1 MWAVPPLL
9 FIVVIVVP
17 LTVLF
22 AIFGL
27 RTLHRH
33 SLRVAVSDEAIA
45 CRGAATKII
54 PWHELSVLKL
64 RYFGSRR
71 SKWRPAGSGFMQLT
85 VRGAGHAMTFESSIE
100 GFDWLAGRA
109 AAAMRA
115 RSEEHTSELQS
126 LMRHSYAVFC
136 LQKQ

>member
-71 SKWRPAGSGFMQLT
+71 SKWRP
-85 VRGAGHAMTFESSIE
+85 
-100 GFDWLAGRA
+100 
-109 AAAMRA
+109 

-126 LMRHSYAVFC
+126 LMRNSYAVFC
-136 LQKQ
+136 LKKKKTRSHKHQTNTTSA

>member
-1 MWAVPPLL
+1 MIRLPPRSTPTDTLFPYTTLCRSLLAVPPSL
-9 FIVVIVVP
+9 FIVVLVGP
-17 LTVLF
+17 LTGLF

-71 SKWRPAGSGFMQLT
+71 SKWRPAGSGLDRKST
-85 VRGAGHAMTFESSIE
+85 RLNSS
-100 GFDWLAGRA
+100 
-109 AAAMRA
+109 
-115 RSEEHTSELQS
+115 H
-126 LMRHSYAVFC
+126 
-136 LQKQ
+136 

>member
-9 FIVVIVVP
+9 FIVVIFGP

-71 SKWRPAGSGFMQLT
+71 SKWRPAGSGLMQLP
-85 VRGAGHAMTFESSIE
+85 EI
-100 GFDWLAGRA
+100 GRA
-109 AAAMRA
+109 TGRE
-115 RSEEHTSELQS
+115 SEWRT
-126 LMRHSYAVFC
+126 V
-136 LQKQ
+136 